1 MQVKLL
7 VSRVSVDGAQNRGD
21 IIEVS
26 SAEGA
31 RMIKAEQAE
40 PIRSEKRET
49 TAKRAKSEKAAK

>member
-31 RMIKAEQAE
+31 RMIEAEQAE
-40 PIRSEKRET
+40 PIRSEKRQ
-49 TAKRAKSEKAAK
+49 TATKKAKTEKADK